1 MKQRRV
7 WWLLALL
14 FAAAAVFALSRIAG
28 GEPEA
33 GRTIRE
39 VEESLSA
46 RYGKVIS
53 ALEKTGEAGREV
65 YVGTVENETGT
76 YQVVADAETGRVIR
90 ITPLAKKQTPP
101 DKTVQPVD
109 ESKETPPVPPANNE
123 LAKSGISL
131 DRAKQIA
138 LQQVAGT
145 FDSIE
150 VEHKNGATVYEVEIK
165 TDENRE
171 VKVSIDPL
179 TGQVLSIM
187 WED

>member
-1 MKQRRV
+1 M
-7 WWLLALL
+7 
-14 FAAAAVFALSRIAG
+14 
-28 GEPEA
+28 
-33 GRTIRE
+33 
-39 VEESLSA
+39 
-46 RYGKVIS
+46 S

-76 YQVVADAETGRVIR
+76 YQVVADAGTGRVIR

-109 ESKETPPVPPANNE
+109 ESKETPPALPANNE

-150 VEHKNGATVYEVEIK
+150 IEHKNGATVYGVEIK
-165 TDENRE
+165 TA
-171 VKVSIDPL
+171 
-179 TGQVLSIM
+179 
-187 WED
+187 